1 MAGDNPT
8 VADANA
14 STGVE
19 PLNTGPTEPQAPKQE
34 AATEDTIPPLLA
46 SLPTGYEPVVFPL
59 EAAESRTKN
68 NQTVSS
74 MPSASLFED
83 LVKAKIRP
91 AGPARAEEVDL
102 GSVGKEHTEIAEK
115 VREAVGGGVKV
126 YKLEVGKGK
135 SEWYIAGLDLD
146 GERIIA
152 VRTTTS

>member
-19 PLNTGPTEPQAPKQE
+19 PLNTGPTDPQAPKQE
-34 AATEDTIPPLLA
+34 AATEDTIPPSLA
-46 SLPTGYEPVVFPL
+46 SLPAGYEPVVFPL
-59 EAAESRTKN
+59 AAAESRTKN

-74 MPSASLFED
+74 TPSASLFED

-102 GSVGKEHTEIAEK
+102 GSVGKEHTAIAEK
-115 VREAVGGGVKV
+115 VREAVGGGEVKV
-126 YKLEVGKGK
+126 YKLEVGKNK
-135 SEWYIAGLDLD
+135 SELYIAGLDLD

-152 VRTTTS
+152 VRMTS